1 MKNKGYF
8 IVLVCCLVFYAGY
21 ITGKHIEPID
31 VFQWTPE
38 LKFGDLIASLIALI
52 TFIFAYKGFE
62 DNRKQYFS
70 SIKPI
75 IAQHHY
81 HKRDAHN
88 YIWAIHNYGNGIAT
102 KINYAIHFREEEVS
116 LSKLAT
122 LMNDSSNQGK
132 PLLKNST
139 PHSAPSSSKIEFL
152 NITCVNIKNY
162 EKVEGILK
170 EVIVKISYEDLLG
183 NTYSDSFPY
192 VE

>member
-1 MKNKGYF
+1 MKNKGCF
-8 IVLVCCLVFYAGY
+8 VVTVCCLVFCTGY
-21 ITGKHIEPID
+21 IAGKHIEPID

-81 HKRDAHN
+81 HPERDALI

-102 KINYAIHFREEEVS
+102 KINYAIHFKEEEIS
-116 LSKLAT
+116 LLELAT
-122 LMNDSSNQGK
+122 LI
-132 PLLKNST
+132 KNSCN
-139 PHSAPSSSKIEFL
+139 KE
-152 NITCVNIKNY
+152 
-162 EKVEGILK
+162 K

-183 NTYSDSFPY
+183 NTYAESFPY